1 MANGKVLASVM
12 GKTITDADVDE
23 FIVSLGQ
30 RGQSYQN
37 PQGREIILNELINQK
52 LFLLDAGRN
61 LYEADPI
68 FKSQLNKVKENLL
81 ISFAVD
87 KAVGN
92 ISITDAE
99 VKEYYDK
106 NTEQFHEGPTVNASH
121 ILVDDEEKCKD
132 IMAKIQNNEVS
143 FEDAA
148 KQFSKCPSAQKGGNL
163 GDFSQGQMVPE
174 FDEACF
180 SMTVGEVRGPV
191 KSNFG
196 YHIIKLNDKK
206 DSSIIP
212 FDAVKEQL
220 KEKLIAD
227 KQQAAYQSKINQLK
241 ILYQV
246 DKF

>member
-1 MANGKVLASVM
+1 
-12 GKTITDADVDE
+12 
-23 FIVSLGQ
+23 
-30 RGQSYQN
+30 
-37 PQGREIILNELINQK
+37 
-52 LFLLDAGRN
+52 
-61 LYEADPI
+61 
-68 FKSQLNKVKENLL
+68 
-81 ISFAVD
+81 
-87 KAVGN
+87 
-92 ISITDAE
+92 
-99 VKEYYDK
+99 
-106 NTEQFHEGPTVNASH
+106 
-121 ILVDDEEKCKD
+121 
-132 IMAKIQNNEVS
+132 MAKIQNNEVS